1 MDYNERV
8 RCGDRLTQ
16 LVIAK
21 KVQDR
26 QASLKVLSEAKLMV
40 QELAGL
46 RTELASEQD
55 EPDWSIHY
63 EITAQ
68 FQRPDVGTFQVPIFG
83 GKGLQ
88 KNVTLDSFGV
98 VTELYRCDQ
107 DSFRCFFIMDVSSY
121 QMEAKQASKKHMNT
135 IVESCTVIPGE
146 GCRMANHAHV
156 LQLGDCMPGL
166 TGLGEHEVGALT
178 SEALDS
184 PILTL
189 RFYRSSSPTRCR
201 SPSA

>member
-1 MDYNERV
+1 M

-46 RTELASEQD
+46 RTELATEQD
-55 EPDWSIHY
+55 EHDCIEF

-83 GKGLQ
+83 GKGLRS
-88 KNVTLDSFGV
+88 NVELDSFGV
-98 VTELYRCDQ
+98 VTKLYRCGQ
-107 DSFRCFFIMDVSSY
+107 DYFPCFQI
-121 QMEAKQASKKHMNT
+121 
-135 IVESCTVIPGE
+135 
-146 GCRMANHAHV
+146 
-156 LQLGDCMPGL
+156 
-166 TGLGEHEVGALT
+166 
-178 SEALDS
+178 
-184 PILTL
+184 
-189 RFYRSSSPTRCR
+189 
-201 SPSA
+201 